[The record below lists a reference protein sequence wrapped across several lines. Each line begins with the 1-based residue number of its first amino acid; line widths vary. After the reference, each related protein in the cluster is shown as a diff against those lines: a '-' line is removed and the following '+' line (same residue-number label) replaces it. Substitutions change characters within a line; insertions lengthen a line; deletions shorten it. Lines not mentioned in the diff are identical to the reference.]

1 MLETD
6 RIAIE
11 ECLYVINHIFEYTQN
26 VKNMEDMKHN
36 NMLYDAVQMKF
47 IVLGESATKLSDE
60 IRAALTNV
68 DWRAIKGFRNFVA
81 HDYFGVDENI
91 VWSAIQ
97 FHLPQLKA
105 DLEKLIGDSE

>member
-11 ECLYVINHIFEYTQN
+11 ECLYVINHILEYTQD
-26 VKNMEDMKHN
+26 VKNMEAMKDN
-36 NMLYDAVQMKF
+36 SMLYDAVQMNF
-47 IVLGESATKLSDE
+47 IVLGESSTKLSDE
-60 IRAALTNV
+60 IKATLPHV
-68 DWRAIKGFRNFVA
+68 DWRALKGFRNFVA

-97 FHLPQLKA
+97 FHLPQLKT
-105 DLEKLIGDSE
+105 DFEKLLNTK